1 MNGFVPVTRV
11 VMLLMFAVICF
22 GMLMPM
28 ALQRHQTALA
38 VALGAA
44 FVAYVVVNV
53 VLWRRMGRRS

>member
-1 MNGFVPVTRV
+1 VNGFVPITRV

-22 GMLMPM
+22 GMLVPM
-28 ALQRHQTALA
+28 ALQRRQTPLA
-38 VALGAA
+38 VAIGAA